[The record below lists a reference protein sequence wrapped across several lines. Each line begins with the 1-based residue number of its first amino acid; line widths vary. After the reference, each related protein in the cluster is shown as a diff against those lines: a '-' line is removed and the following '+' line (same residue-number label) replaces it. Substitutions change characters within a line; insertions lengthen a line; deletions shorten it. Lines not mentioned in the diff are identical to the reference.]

1 MTFRVIRDRLS
12 AMNAPMRKP
21 LTLES
26 FLAWEDRQPLRHEFD
41 GVRTI
46 AMTGGTEAHALIQVN
61 LAIAVGGRLRGAPC
75 RFAGNDL
82 KIQVAGRIRYPD
94 GFVYC
99 GPFQADRKVIDEPV
113 VIFEMLSE
121 STGSTDLIT
130 KNAEY
135 AATPSV
141 RRYVVLAQDAI
152 GGTMFERVGEDWTGR
167 LLSADS
173 LLRMPEIGIEVSMT
187 EFYEGVELAAED
199 DRRTGLE

>member
-1 MTFRVIRDRLS
+1 M
-12 AMNAPMRKP
+12 
-21 LTLES
+21 TLES

-61 LAIAVGGRLRGAPC
+61 LAIALGGRLRGKPC
-75 RFAGNDL
+75 RFVGNDL

-99 GPFQADRKVIDEPV
+99 GPSRADRKVIEEPV
-113 VIFEMLSE
+113 VIFEVLSN
-121 STGSTDLIT
+121 STSSTDLIT

-141 RRYVVLAQDAI
+141 RRYIVLAQDAI

-173 LLRMPEIGIEVSMT
+173 LLRMPEIGIEVPIA
-187 EFYEGVELAAED
+187 EFYEGVEFAAED
-199 DRRTGLE
+199 HGETALE

>member
-1 MTFRVIRDRLS
+1 ML
-12 AMNAPMRKP
+12 AMNAPIRQPM
-21 LTLES
+21 TLES

-61 LAIAVGGRLRGAPC
+61 LAIALGGRLRGKPC
-75 RFAGNDL
+75 RFVGNDL

-99 GPFQADRKVIDEPV
+99 GPSRADRKVIEEPV
-113 VIFEMLSE
+113 VIFEVLSN
-121 STGSTDLIT
+121 STSSTDLIT

-141 RRYVVLAQDAI
+141 RRYIVLAQDAI

-173 LLRMPEIGIEVSMT
+173 LLRMPEIGIEVPIA
-187 EFYEGVELAAED
+187 EFYEGVEFAAED
-199 DRRTGLE
+199 HGETALE

>member
-1 MTFRVIRDRLS
+1 
-12 AMNAPMRKP
+12 MNAPMRTP
-21 LTLES
+21 VTLEL

-41 GVRTI
+41 GVRTV
-46 AMTGGTEAHALIQVN
+46 AMTGGTAAHALIQIN
-61 LAIAVGGRLRGAPC
+61 LAIAVGGRLRGKLC
-75 RFAGNDL
+75 RFVGNDL

-99 GPFQADRKVIDEPV
+99 GPFQADAKVIEEPV
-113 VIFEMLSE
+113 VIFEVLSE
-121 STGSTDLIT
+121 STSSTDLIT

-167 LLSADS
+167 LLTADS
-173 LLRMPEIGIEVSMT
+173 LLRMPEIGIEVAVA
-187 EFYEGVELAAED
+187 EFYEGVELPAED
-199 DRRTGLE
+199 HAGTGLE